1 MRKSRNRMV
10 LERVARLH
18 EKVEADTQ
26 RMRKS
31 TLDSLEEIF
40 GLAISLAKGD
50 VKTQTT
56 ESGKV
61 KVTLKQRQIWA
72 RIAAYVAQVM
82 NSIAHGFDEKDVDV
96 KLEELER
103 LVDEA
108 KARAEDG
115 KTQGK
120 TA

>member
-1 MRKSRNRMV
+1 MKNSRKNMLST
-10 LERVARLH
+10 RVARLR
-18 EKVEADTQ
+18 ERVEADTQ
-26 RMRKS
+26 RVRKK

-40 GLAISLAKGD
+40 NLAVSLAKGD
-50 VKTQTT
+50 IQTQKV
-56 ESGKV
+56 GRKQV

-82 NSIAHGFDEKDVDV
+82 NSIAHGFDERDLDAQ
-96 KLEELER
+96 LDELER
-103 LVDEA
+103 LIDEA
-108 KARAEDG
+108 QARAEDG

>member
-1 MRKSRNRMV
+1 MKKSRKRMV

-18 EKVEADTQ
+18 ERVEADTQ
-26 RMRKS
+26 RMRKN

-40 GLAISLAKGD
+40 NLAISLAKGD

-56 ESGKV
+56 ESRKV

-72 RIAAYVAQVM
+72 RISAYVAQVM
-82 NSIAHGFDEKDVDV
+82 NSIAHGFDERDIDV
-96 KLEELER
+96 KLDELER

-108 KARAEDG
+108 QARAEDG
-115 KTQGK
+115 RNQRK